1 MRKSISN
8 DELAE
13 LPLSSFE
20 GFIHIIERPEDLDKA
35 LKYLNDQPI
44 IGFDTET
51 RPAFKKGQVFP
62 VSLLQLATSEQAFL
76 FRINKIGLPAG
87 LIKILTSSKILKVGV
102 AIRDDIK
109 ILQRIVHFKP
119 AGFIE
124 LQDLVKDYRIENFS
138 LEKLSAIVLG
148 FRISKSQRL
157 TNWENPELTEQQQ
170 RYAATDAWASLQIYL
185 KLMSE
190 KPLSKKQMNQIIQAE
205 AELQRELREQQ
216 NQPPKTLEAGPLNS

>member
-1 MRKSISN
+1 MSGEQNKMKKSISN

-20 GFIHIIERPEDLDKA
+20 GVIHVIEQPEELDKA
-35 LKYLNDQPI
+35 LKYLNNQLI

-62 VSLLQLATSEQAFL
+62 VSLLQLATSDQAFL

-87 LIKILTSSKILKVGV
+87 LVKILTSSKILKIGV

-109 ILQRIVHFKP
+109 ILQRIVPFKP
-119 AGFIE
+119 SGFIE
-124 LQDLVKDYRIENFS
+124 LQDLVKDYGIENFS
-138 LEKLSAIVLG
+138 LKKLSAIVLG

-157 TNWENPELTEQQQ
+157 TNWDAEELTEQQLI
-170 RYAATDAWASLQIYL
+170 YGATDAWVSCDIY
-185 KLMSE
+185 
-190 KPLSKKQMNQIIQAE
+190 KQLLITPVEPVCEPEIADTIE
-205 AELQRELREQQ
+205 ED
-216 NQPPKTLEAGPLNS
+216 

>member
-20 GFIHIIERPEDLDKA
+20 GVIHVIEQPDELDKA
-35 LKYLNDQPI
+35 LKYLNNQSI

-76 FRINKIGLPAG
+76 FRINKIGLPLG
-87 LIKILTSSKILKVGV
+87 LVKILASNKIVKVGV

-119 AGFIE
+119 GGFIE
-124 LQDLVKDYRIENFS
+124 LQELVKDYGIENFS
-138 LEKLSAIVLG
+138 LKKLSAIVLG
-148 FRISKSQRL
+148 FKISKSQRL
-157 TNWENPELTEQQQ
+157 TNWDAEELTEQQLI
-170 RYAATDAWASLQIYL
+170 YGATDAWVSCDIYKQL
-185 KLMSE
+185 LITPIEPVLLESE
-190 KPLSKKQMNQIIQAE
+190 ISESSQE
-205 AELQRELREQQ
+205 D
-216 NQPPKTLEAGPLNS
+216 

>member
-1 MRKSISN
+1 MVNLITKNDQTTNDMSGGFTKLRKSISN

-20 GFIHIIERPEDLDKA
+20 GVIHVIEKPEDLDKA
-35 LKYLNDQPI
+35 LKYLNNQPI

-51 RPAFKKGQVFP
+51 RPAFKKGLIYP
-62 VSLLQLATSEQAFL
+62 VSLLQLATSDQAFL
-76 FRINKIGLPAG
+76 FRINKIGLPSG
-87 LIKILTSSKILKVGV
+87 LIKILASPQILKIGV

-124 LQDLVKDYRIENFS
+124 LQDLVKEYGIENFS
-138 LEKLSAIVLG
+138 LKKLSAIILG

-157 TNWENPELTEQQQ
+157 TNWDADELTEQQLI
-170 RYAATDAWASLQIYL
+170 YGATDAWVSCDIYKQL
-185 KLMSE
+185 MITPVEPKLCE
-190 KPLSKKQMNQIIQAE
+190 PEIAE
-205 AELQRELREQQ
+205 SVQDD
-216 NQPPKTLEAGPLNS
+216 

>member
-8 DELAE
+8 EELAE

-20 GFIHIIERPEDLDKA
+20 GAIHVIEQPEDLDRA
-35 LKYLNDQPI
+35 LRYLSIQPI

-51 RPAFKKGQVFP
+51 RPAFKKGQIFP
-62 VSLLQLATSEQAFL
+62 VSLLQLATADQAFL

-87 LIKILTSSKILKVGV
+87 LIKILASSKILKTGV

-124 LQDLVKDYRIENFS
+124 LQDLVKDYGIENFS
-138 LEKLSAIVLG
+138 LKKLSAIVLG

-157 TNWENPELTEQQQ
+157 TNWDADELSEQQLI
-170 RYAATDAWASLQIYL
+170 YGATDAWVSGEIY
-185 KLMSE
+185 
-190 KPLSKKQMNQIIQAE
+190 KQLLLTPIERVLCEPEIAE
-205 AELQRELREQQ
+205 SAEE
-216 NQPPKTLEAGPLNS
+216 G

>member
-20 GFIHIIERPEDLDKA
+20 GVIHLIEQPEDLDKA
-35 LKYLNDQPI
+35 LKYLNNQVI

-62 VSLLQLATSEQAFL
+62 VSLLQLATSDQAFL

-87 LIKILTSSKILKVGV
+87 LIKILTSPNILKVGA

-109 ILQRIVHFKP
+109 ILQRIVPFK
-119 AGFIE
+119 ASGFIE
-124 LQDLVKDYRIENFS
+124 LQDLVKDYGIENFS
-138 LEKLSAIVLG
+138 LKKLSAIVLG
-148 FRISKSQRL
+148 FKISKSQRL
-157 TNWENPELTEQQQ
+157 TNWDADELTEQQLI
-170 RYAATDAWASLQIYL
+170 YGATDAWVACDIY
-185 KLMSE
+185 
-190 KPLSKKQMNQIIQAE
+190 KQLLITPK
-205 AELQRELREQQ
+205 QQ
-216 NQPPKTLEAGPLNS
+216 VVIETEVVEGVEED

>member
-20 GFIHIIERPEDLDKA
+20 GVIHLIEQPEDLDKA
-35 LKYLNDQPI
+35 LKYLNNQVI

-62 VSLLQLATSEQAFL
+62 VSLLQLATSDQAFL

-87 LIKILTSSKILKVGV
+87 LVKILTSPNILKVGA

-109 ILQRIVHFKP
+109 ILQRIVPFK
-119 AGFIE
+119 ASGFIE
-124 LQDLVKDYRIENFS
+124 LQDLVKDYGIENFS
-138 LEKLSAIVLG
+138 LKKLSAIVLG
-148 FRISKSQRL
+148 FKISKSQRL
-157 TNWENPELTEQQQ
+157 TNWDADELTEQQLI
-170 RYAATDAWASLQIYL
+170 YGATDAWVACDIY
-185 KLMSE
+185 
-190 KPLSKKQMNQIIQAE
+190 KQLLITPKQQVIIE
-205 AELQRELREQQ
+205 TEVVEGVE
-216 NQPPKTLEAGPLNS
+216 ED

>member
-20 GFIHIIERPEDLDKA
+20 GVIHVIEKPEDLAHA
-35 LKYLNDQPI
+35 LKYLNSQSI

-62 VSLLQLATSEQAFL
+62 VSLLQLATSDQAFL

-87 LIKILTSSKILKVGV
+87 LIKILASPKILKIGV

-124 LQDLVKDYRIENFS
+124 LQDLVKDYGIENFS
-138 LEKLSAIVLG
+138 LKKLSAIVLG

-157 TNWENPELTEQQQ
+157 TNWDADELTEQQLI
-170 RYAATDAWASLQIYL
+170 YGATDAWVSCDIYKQL
-185 KLMSE
+185 LLTPILPKHSE
-190 KPLSKKQMNQIIQAE
+190 PEKSEHVQE
-205 AELQRELREQQ
+205 D
-216 NQPPKTLEAGPLNS
+216 